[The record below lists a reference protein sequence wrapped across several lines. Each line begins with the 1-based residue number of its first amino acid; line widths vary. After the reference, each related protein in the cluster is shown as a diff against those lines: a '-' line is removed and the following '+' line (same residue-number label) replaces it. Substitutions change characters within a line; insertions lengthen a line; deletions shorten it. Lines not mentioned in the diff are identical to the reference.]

1 MKPSE
6 KISKDKPKPRLS
18 KRTLAGIIVGSS
30 VTAVCTVIIAISVYL
45 ISTDTTG
52 DGYSQA
58 LLITG
63 ALGFIW
69 GVIYLIVVLRKM
81 LKERREQAQAEKR
94 EQALI
99 NLMASEEEI
108 DYEGIDN
115 EVEEFL
121 KTAPLPEGFKEYL
134 ADDNGR
140 CIIKLSGGESDFYEV
155 AYRYPAEDLF
165 SINFHDDRFLN
176 YRYYMDDRK
185 FIAFSDD
192 ESGHCHLILDYNE
205 GGEPSVKFFDDED
218 DGFLPVADSFS
229 EFLNKLKP
237 KQEN

>member
-99 NLMASEEEI
+99 NLMAAEEEI
-108 DYEGIDN
+108 DY
-115 EVEEFL
+115 
-121 KTAPLPEGFKEYL
+121 
-134 ADDNGR
+134 
-140 CIIKLSGGESDFYEV
+140 
-155 AYRYPAEDLF
+155 
-165 SINFHDDRFLN
+165 
-176 YRYYMDDRK
+176 
-185 FIAFSDD
+185 
-192 ESGHCHLILDYNE
+192 
-205 GGEPSVKFFDDED
+205 
-218 DGFLPVADSFS
+218 
-229 EFLNKLKP
+229 
-237 KQEN
+237 